1 MSDKCEEMRD
11 RLAELLDEL
20 GVTVDVPDEVDEDG
34 CGTYTIEGGKYVADY
49 LIANGLFEKL
59 GK

>member
-1 MSDKCEEMRD
+1 MSNECVEMRD
-11 RLAELLDEL
+11 RLIELLEEL
-20 GVTVDVPDEVDEDG
+20 GVTVDVPDKVDEDG
-34 CGTYTIEGGKYVADY
+34 CGTYTIEGAEYIADY